1 MRPSA
6 RFAATS
12 DFLAPP
18 SPPPP
23 LHSHSPCPQELA
35 AARRSQVHQLRAAL
49 ASKLPAA
56 RIPQTA
62 LPPPPPHPPRLA
74 CAAQVHEPLG
84 WASVMPDRPGARRW
98 GPPLRPRGVTRAAS
112 PPPPLPPPPRTKWTR
127 RVPHP
132 VRIGHASSPGAGPA
146 ETTSPSSGAPRPRV
160 RRAVRA
166 RRSRSRSTAGF
177 LTRCGRFT
185 RGTSSRW
192 GRAASG
198 LRPSRPPCTCGTP
211 PGRHVLRRAGGGAP
225 RVDGALHRGRAR
237 RPAPARS
244 APRGSGAEAK
254 HSSRR

>member
-1 MRPSA
+1 MSGVERIGTRTRPASTDADTTSQALGPWADAPVAAGSLTRGFVRRLLRLRAQPRLA
-6 RFAATS
+6 RARGARVARGPAGS
-12 DFLAPP
+12 PPP
-18 SPPPP
+18 SPP
-23 LHSHSPCPQELA
+23 L
-35 AARRSQVHQLRAAL
+35 
-49 ASKLPAA
+49 
-56 RIPQTA
+56 
-62 LPPPPPHPPRLA
+62 
-74 CAAQVHEPLG
+74 
-84 WASVMPDRPGARRW
+84 
-98 GPPLRPRGVTRAAS
+98 
-112 PPPPLPPPPRTKWTR
+112 RTKWTR